1 MNLKKIGMNNKT
13 SILAL
18 LLVFMALSTLQA
30 QQTPTAPKPIDM
42 KVNLLGYR
50 FFQDG
55 ERLTW
60 RELEAA
66 TVAVEEANQLIKR
79 AKSQRTISNVLAFVG
94 GGLIG
99 IPLGQ
104 QSADRD
110 PTWELAYIGGAIAVV
125 SIHLSFR
132 AFNNVNKG
140 VDTYNMAI
148 TPSTS
153 YRFQPEVFVINNQNG
168 FGLSVRF

>member
-1 MNLKKIGMNNKT
+1 MKNTLLLG
-13 SILAL
+13 

-30 QQTPTAPKPIDM
+30 QQTPTSPKPIEM
-42 KVNLLGYR
+42 KLRLLGYR
-50 FFQDG
+50 FYQNG

-66 TVAVEEANQLIKR
+66 TVAVQEANKLIKR
-79 AKSQRTISNVLAFVG
+79 ARSQRNISNTTAFVG

-99 IPLGQ
+99 IPFGQ
-104 QSADRD
+104 KSADRD
-110 PTWELAYIGGAIAVV
+110 PTWELAYLGGAIVLV
-125 SIHLSFR
+125 GLHLNFR

-140 VDTYNMAI
+140 VDTYNMAVA
-148 TPSTS
+148 PSTS
-153 YRFQPEVFVINNQNG
+153 YRFQPEVFAINNQNG

>member
-1 MNLKKIGMNNKT
+1 MKNTLLLG
-13 SILAL
+13 

-30 QQTPTAPKPIDM
+30 QQTPTSPKPIDM
-42 KVNLLGYR
+42 KINLLGYR

-55 ERLTW
+55 ERLNW

-79 AKSQRTISNVLAFVG
+79 AKSQRTFSNVLAFVG
-94 GGLIG
+94 GGFIG
-99 IPLGQ
+99 VPLGQ
-104 QSADRD
+104 QSANRD
-110 PTWELAYIGGAIAVV
+110 PNWELAYIGGAIAVV
-125 SIHLSFR
+125 SFHLSFR

-148 TPSTS
+148 APSTS

>member
-110 PTWELAYIGGAIAVV
+110 PTWELAYIGGAIAVG
-125 SIHLSFR
+125 SWQSDRHR
-132 AFNNVNKG
+132 QRRR
-140 VDTYNMAI
+140 
-148 TPSTS
+148 TS
-153 YRFQPEVFVINNQNG
+153 SGRGRSGAHGNRRPRISACLRRG
-168 FGLSVRF
+168 IGPPIPP

>member
-1 MNLKKIGMNNKT
+1 MKNT
-13 SILAL
+13 L
-18 LLVFMALSTLQA
+18 LLGLVFLMALSTLQA
-30 QQTPTAPKPIDM
+30 QQTPTSPKTIDM

-50 FFQDG
+50 FYQNG

-66 TVAVEEANQLIKR
+66 TVAVEEANQLIKK
-79 AKSQRTISNVLAFVG
+79 AKSQHLISNVMA
-94 GGLIG
+94 GLSGFFIG
-99 IPLGQ
+99 IPLAQ
-104 QSADRD
+104 ELNDREANWD
-110 PTWELAYIGGAIAVV
+110 LAYVSGALALVGIP
-125 SIHLSFR
+125 LSFK

-148 TPSTS
+148 APSTS

-168 FGLSVRF
+168 VGLSVRF

>member
-1 MNLKKIGMNNKT
+1 MKNT
-13 SILAL
+13 L
-18 LLVFMALSTLQA
+18 LLGLVFLMALSTLQA
-30 QQTPTAPKPIDM
+30 QQTPNAPKPIDM

-55 ERLTW
+55 ERLNW

-66 TVAVEEANQLIKR
+66 TMAVEEANELIKR
-79 AKSQRTISNVLAFVG
+79 ARSQRTISNTMAFLG

-125 SIHLSFR
+125 SFHLSFR

-148 TPSTS
+148 APSTS
-153 YRFQPEVFVINNQNG
+153 YRFQPEMFVINNQNG